1 MSKFKQKLAS
11 FFYGRYGAD
20 NFYNFLFAVELILL
34 IAGAVFSV
42 LGHVATGFAIASFV
56 LYPLVL
62 AVLIY
67 SMFRFFSRNIAKR
80 QKENQRYLRI
90 KFRLLHPIKS
100 RRGNRPADT
109 ATHVFRACPK
119 CRSILRL
126 PRERGR
132 HTVKCPRCSERFTVK
147 VRK

>member
-1 MSKFKQKLAS
+1 MSKFKQKMAN

-20 NFYNFLFAVELILL
+20 NLYNFLLVVELTLL
-34 IAGAVFSV
+34 VVGAVCNV
-42 LGHVATGFAIASFV
+42 LGRVAMPFAIASFI
-56 LYPLVL
+56 LYPLAIL
-62 AVLIY
+62 TLIY

-80 QKENQRYLRI
+80 QRENQRYLRA
-90 KFRLLHPIKS
+90 KFKFLHPIKS
-100 RRGNRPADT
+100 RRGNRPEDT

-119 CRSILRL
+119 CRSVLRL

-147 VRK
+147 IKK